1 MNQEADSRITTVL
14 DAMQDSIYIIGQ
26 DFTVEYMNP
35 AMRETLAAHEGTRC
49 FEIIN
54 GRSEVC
60 PWCRA
65 REVFEDG
72 ATVRWEFH
80 TKEPNR
86 VYEVTELPLAGPGG
100 RRSKLSI
107 FRDLTPF
114 RRQAERLQVTE
125 QDYTRLFETVDCG
138 VYISSKEGRF
148 LDANRAL
155 LRMMQYDS
163 KQEFLNLNIE
173 KDVYLRPEDRARFR
187 EMIERD
193 GRVADYEVDFKHK
206 DGTPI
211 HVLLTSHVR
220 RDPAGNV
227 LGYEGIIV
235 DQTTRMRLAAKL
247 REANDFLQKLI
258 ASSPNAIMAAD
269 MKGNILIWNR
279 ASEEALGYRAEEV
292 IQKMNIVDIWPE
304 GMARQIMK
312 MLRSD
317 DHGGPGRV
325 RSFPLTAKRRDG
337 SILEANFSAAILYD
351 QDGRETATVGILVDL
366 KERLD
371 MERKLRETQEQLLQ
385 SEKLAAMGRLTSQVA
400 HELNNPLYGIMNTL
414 ELLKTEVPPER
425 KRRRIL
431 EMALSETVRLSTLL
445 RKMLTFSKPDQ
456 EERQVTDINT
466 VMDEILMLHE
476 KRLRENDISVETDFN
491 AGLPPVW
498 ASRNQLRQ
506 VFLNM
511 VANAHDAMPNGGVLT
526 VATFPEGKNVVMEIA
541 DNGMGMREEVQAK
554 IFDAFFTTKGAVKGV
569 GLGLSVCYGF
579 IKEHGGDIT
588 VESAPGEG
596 TTFRITLPVYE
607 GPIPEEVP

>member
-1 MNQEADSRITTVL
+1 MSHQAEDRIISVL
-14 DAMQDSIYIIGQ
+14 DAMQDGIYIIGQ
-26 DFTVEYMNP
+26 DFVVEYMNQ
-35 AMRETLAAHEGTRC
+35 AMRENLAAHEGTKC

-54 GRSEVC
+54 GRSEIC

-80 TKEPNR
+80 TKDPNR
-86 VYEVTELPLAGPGG
+86 VYEVTELPLAMPGG

-107 FRDLTPF
+107 FRDLTPY
-114 RRQAERLQVTE
+114 RLQAERLQVTE
-125 QDYTRLFETVDCG
+125 QDFARLFETVDCG

-155 LRMMQYDS
+155 LSMMRYDS
-163 KQEFLNLNIE
+163 KEEFLHLDIE
-173 KDVYLRPEDRARFR
+173 KDVYQDPGDRARFR

-193 GRVADYEVDFKHK
+193 SRVVDYEVDFKRR

-220 RDPAGNV
+220 RDPSGKI

-235 DQTTRMRLAAKL
+235 DQTPRMRLAAKL

-279 ASEEALGYRAEEV
+279 AAEEILGYRAEEV
-292 IQKMNIVDIWPE
+292 IQKMNIVQIWPE
-304 GMARQIMK
+304 GMAHQIMK

-325 RSFPLTAKRRDG
+325 RSFPFTAKRRDG
-337 SILEANFSAAILYD
+337 GVLESNFSAAILYD
-351 QDGRETATVGILVDL
+351 EQGRETATVGIMVDL

-371 MERKLRETQEQLLQ
+371 MERRLRETQEQLLQ

-400 HELNNPLYGIMNTL
+400 HEVNNPLYGIMNTL
-414 ELLKTEVPPER
+414 ELLKTEVPPES

-456 EERQVTDINT
+456 EERQATNINT

-476 KRLRENDISVETDFN
+476 KRLRENDISVETEFDPD
-491 AGLPPVW
+491 LPPVR
-498 ASRNQLRQ
+498 ASKNQLRQ
-506 VFLNM
+506 VFLNL
-511 VANAHDAMPNGGVLT
+511 VANAHDAMPDGGVLT
-526 VATFPEGKNVVMEIA
+526 VATWPEDKIVVMEIA
-541 DNGMGMREEVQAK
+541 DNGMGMRPEIQEK

-588 VESAPGEG
+588 VES
-596 TTFRITLPVYE
+596 
-607 GPIPEEVP
+607 